1 MNLKKTSK
9 MVSVPRTLTDLIDGF
24 IESLKGQYEDVYENL
39 DTLIAKDR
47 WMKKFQEYL
56 QNRDLDE
63 EVQKLHFVVLAQM
76 VFKYQNLIN
85 GDKDK
90 NSANQKEKLKREQ
103 RDLFN
108 YIIRTFFSED
118 PISLSNQKLIEKLSD
133 YADTRNITTEMI
145 DHLKKAQ
152 KDSDVWFDC
161 LEKDYTKFQKQTN
174 TTRSAMAYLL
184 SIL

>member
-1 MNLKKTSK
+1 M
-9 MVSVPRTLTDLIDGF
+9 GF
-24 IESLKGQYEDVYENL
+24 IEGLKGQYEDVYKNL
-39 DTLIAKDR
+39 DPLIAKDR
-47 WMKKFQEYL
+47 WMNDFQVYL
-56 QNRDLDE
+56 QKRGLDE
-63 EVQKLHFVVLAQM
+63 EEQKLHFVVLAQI
-76 VFKYQNLIN
+76 VFEYQNLIN
-85 GDKDK
+85 GDKNK

-108 YIIRTFFSED
+108 YIISTFFSDD

-133 YADTRNITTEMI
+133 YADTQNVTAEMI

>member
-1 MNLKKTSK
+1 
-9 MVSVPRTLTDLIDGF
+9 MVSVPRTLTDLMMGF
-24 IESLKGQYEDVYENL
+24 IEGLKGQYEGVYKNL
-39 DTLIAKDR
+39 DSLIAKDR
-47 WMKKFQEYL
+47 WINEFQAYL
-56 QNRDLDE
+56 QKRGLDE
-63 EVQKLHFVVLAQM
+63 EEQKLHFIVLAQI
-76 VFKYQNLIN
+76 VFEYQNLID
-85 GDKDK
+85 GDKNK

-103 RDLFN
+103 LDLFN
-108 YIIRTFFSED
+108 HIISKFFSED

-133 YADTRNITTEMI
+133 YADTKNITKEMI

-174 TTRSAMAYLL
+174 TTRSAMACLL